1 MKKMLDSYLRLVEA
15 ALRTGMDG
23 KRRAAFRADVLIHI
37 RFFQHERLIH
47 LIVTG
52 LVAILAMLVLLC
64 GLVIPNLWIWVLFL
78 ILVVLLGFY
87 VRHYYHLENGV
98 QKLYEL
104 YDQSN
109 QEKEG

>member
-1 MKKMLDSYLRLVEA
+1 MKKMLDSYLYLVEA
-15 ALRTGMDG
+15 TLRTGMDG
-23 KRRAAFRADVLIHI
+23 EQRAAFRENLLIHI
-37 RFFQHERLIH
+37 RFFQHERLVH

-52 LVAILAMLVLLC
+52 LVAILAMLALLC
-64 GLVIPNLWIWVLFL
+64 GLVLPNPWIWVLFL

>member
-1 MKKMLDSYLRLVEA
+1 MEKMLDSYLRLVAETMRA
-15 ALRTGMDG
+15 GLDG
-23 KRRAAFRADVLIHI
+23 AQRDAFRGDLLNHI
-37 RFFQHERLIH
+37 RFFQHERLVH
-47 LIVTG
+47 LIVMC
-52 LVAILAMLVLLC
+52 LVAILAMLTMLC
-64 GLVIPNLWIWVLFL
+64 GLVIPNPWIWVLFL

-109 QEKEG
+109 REREG